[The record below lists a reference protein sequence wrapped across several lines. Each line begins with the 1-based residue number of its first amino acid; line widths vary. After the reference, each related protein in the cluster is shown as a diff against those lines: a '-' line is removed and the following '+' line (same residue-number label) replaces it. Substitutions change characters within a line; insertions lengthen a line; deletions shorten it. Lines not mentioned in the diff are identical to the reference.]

1 MSAVRSVIVIDD
13 HHSLRR
19 NLVALLQDEGFVVFD
34 AADGESA
41 LALLADQDCDVAIVD
56 IRLPGMNG
64 YELLPCLHARYPEM
78 TLLIHTGSV
87 DFLLT
92 PELSA
97 LGIAEDDIFFKPIA
111 DTEQFVRRIQRAG
124 DSS

>member
-1 MSAVRSVIVIDD
+1 MSLTRTVIVIDD

-19 NLVALLQDEGFVVFD
+19 NLVALLQDEGFEVLD

-41 LALLADQDCDVAIVD
+41 LAQLATQACDVAIVD
-56 IRLPGMNG
+56 IRLPGMSG
-64 YELLPCLHARYPEM
+64 YELLPCLHARYPNM

-87 DFLLT
+87 DFMLT

-97 LGIAEDDIFFKPIA
+97 LGIAEADIFFKPIA
-111 DTEQFVRRIQRAG
+111 DTGQFVRRIQRAG

>member
-1 MSAVRSVIVIDD
+1 MSLPRSVIVIDD

-19 NLVALLQDEGFVVFD
+19 NLVALLQDEGLAVFE

-41 LALLADQDCDVAIVD
+41 LALLADQDCDVAVVD
-56 IRLPGMNG
+56 IRLPGMSG
-64 YELLPCLHARYPEM
+64 YELLPCLRARHPQL

-87 DFLLT
+87 DFMLT

-97 LGIAEDDIFFKPIA
+97 LGITDDDIFFKPIA
-111 DTEQFVRRIQRAG
+111 DTEQFIRRIQRAG
-124 DSS
+124 DPS